1 MKDYDYGIQFASF
14 YMPGDFIPHVRMMD
28 TGKQNTSLAGL
39 FGLPYVV
46 IRKPRP
52 IDTTTLNYNWQ
63 IWDTNA
69 FSVYTAETDFIDE
82 ESAQQAVSAV
92 LRFLTRMGILKYNCH
107 NGYIATV
114 INEEELM
121 SVRTNTGGI
130 YRRLCRPGDEVY
142 TGQPLAE
149 ILDPYEGYV
158 TSTILSP
165 TDGIIFFTHKK
176 PLATE
181 NEVICK
187 IIRRLHN

>member
-1 MKDYDYGIQFASF
+1 
-14 YMPGDFIPHVRMMD
+14 
-28 TGKQNTSLAGL
+28 
-39 FGLPYVV
+39 
-46 IRKPRP
+46 
-52 IDTTTLNYNWQ
+52 
-63 IWDTNA
+63 
-69 FSVYTAETDFIDE
+69 
-82 ESAQQAVSAV
+82 
-92 LRFLTRMGILKYNCH
+92 MGILKYNCH

-114 INEEELM
+114 IHEEELM